1 MKTFKKFDFIIIIS
15 LLILSFVPHFIF
27 AKTLSKNHSSIY
39 AVINISGKHYKN
51 INLYPHSDNNTF
63 VIETPHGNNTVIV
76 KDGSIQISEADC
88 NDDLCVKQGK
98 ISKVG
103 ESIVCLPHKL
113 IIEIKGDKDS
123 SSEDMILSY

>member
-15 LLILSFVPHFIF
+15 LFILSFVPHFIF
-27 AKTLSKNHSSIY
+27 GKTLSENSASTY
-39 AVINISGKHYKN
+39 AVIKIAGEHYKN
-51 INLYPHSDNNTF
+51 INLYPYSENSTF
-63 VIETPHGNNTVIV
+63 VIETPHGNNTVTI
-76 KDGSIQISEADC
+76 KDGSVQITEADC
-88 NDDLCVKQGK
+88 SDDLCIKQGK

-123 SSEDMILSY
+123 SSEDMILSH